1 MARIIWKGAI
11 SFSLIHIP
19 VSLHPASRANELD
32 LDLLDRR
39 DFSPVGY
46 QRINKSTGKVVEWDD
61 IVKGYQYRKG
71 EYVALTDED
80 FRRANVAATQTIA
93 IQAFVKQHEI
103 PPQYFETPYYLAP
116 DKRGQKVYALLRE
129 AMRESGRWAI
139 GSVVV
144 RTRAY
149 ACALIPQDE
158 LLVLNTLRYADEIRP
173 ADAIEAPAS
182 SVRKAGVS
190 AQGVR
195 SCAQARRRH
204 VRHLGPGPVQGH
216 VPRRSAETRRGKGKE
231 GADTDLDRG
240 YPRETR
246 APQRGDHRSDDLAE
260 TQPRGEARPGGT
272 GRRAAPLDRPRPQH
286 PARESASPCVT
297 CARTIGRQPGG

>member
-190 AQGVR
+190 AREFDLALKLVEDM
-195 SCAQARRRH
+195 SDTWDPAQYKDTYRDDLLKRVEEKVKKGQTRTLTEATREK
-204 VRHLGPGPVQGH
+204 PA
-216 VPRRSAETRRGKGKE
+216 RRSAEIIDLTTLLKRSLEGKP
-231 GADTDLDRG
+231 A
-240 YPRETR
+240 
-246 APQRGDHRSDDLAE
+246 
-260 TQPRGEARPGGT
+260 
-272 GRRAAPLDRPRPQH
+272 RAAPGG
-286 PARESASPCVT
+286 ARRRST
-297 CARTIGRQPGG
+297 ARGRSTRRARARRRA

>member
-19 VSLHPASRANELD
+19 VSLHTASRANELD

-116 DKRGQKVYALLRE
+116 DKRGGKVYALLRE

-149 ACALIPQDE
+149 ACAIIPQDE
-158 LLVLNTLRYADEIRP
+158 ILVLNTLRYADEIRP
-173 ADAIEAPAS
+173 ADAIDAPAS

-190 AQGVR
+190 AREFDLALKLVEDM
-195 SCAQARRRH
+195 SDTWDPAQYKDTYRDDLLKRVEEKVKKGQTRTLTEATREK
-204 VRHLGPGPVQGH
+204 PA
-216 VPRRSAETRRGKGKE
+216 RRSAEIIDLTTLLKRSLE
-231 GADTDLDRG
+231 GQSG
-240 YPRETR
+240 R
-246 APQRGDHRSDDLAE
+246 AA
-260 TQPRGEARPGGT
+260 PGGT
-272 GRRAAPLDRPRPQH
+272 RRRSPARGRSTPRAKARRRA
-286 PARESASPCVT
+286 
-297 CARTIGRQPGG
+297 

>member
-61 IVKGYQYRKG
+61 IVKGYQYKKG
-71 EYVALTDED
+71 EYVALTEED

-158 LLVLNTLRYADEIRP
+158 LLVLNTLRYADEIRS
-173 ADAIEAPAS
+173 ADAIEAPAG

-190 AQGVR
+190 AREFNLALKLVDDM
-195 SCAQARRRH
+195 SDTWDPAQYKDTYRDDLLKRVEEKVKKGQTRTLTEPTREKPA
-204 VRHLGPGPVQGH
+204 
-216 VPRRSAETRRGKGKE
+216 RRSAEIIDLTTLLKRSLEGKP
-231 GADTDLDRG
+231 A
-240 YPRETR
+240 
-246 APQRGDHRSDDLAE
+246 
-260 TQPRGEARPGGT
+260 
-272 GRRAAPLDRPRPQH
+272 RAAPGG
-286 PARESASPCVT
+286 ARRRSTARGRSTRSAR
-297 CARTIGRQPGG
+297 ARRRA